1 MRKHW
6 LGATAL
12 AALLLAACSDKEE
25 VIEQEEIEILP
36 ADEYIEEFKQSEG
49 YEQYIGDNEPYFIQ
63 PVDFT
68 KDDIPELVT
77 SYEAEIEGKTYTY
90 VSVFSR
96 AVVEEEPKW
105 NLATEMY
112 SEDPNYT
119 YDNYG
124 TFAQDE
130 YVSLWAGGYT
140 EGDEPDAKRVVQ
152 VYDLMGGKLTP
163 LETIEGVA
171 AENVTFDDATKTL
184 TYEGDVTYN
193 VTCVDGKLVVEQQ

>member
-6 LGATAL
+6 LGAAACT
-12 AALLLAACSDKEE
+12 ALLLAACSDQEE
-25 VIEQEEIEILP
+25 VVEQEEIVILP
-36 ADEYIEEFKQSEG
+36 VDEYIEEFKQSDG
-49 YEQYIGDNEPYFIQ
+49 YAQYIGESEPYFIQ

-68 KDDIPELVT
+68 KDEIPELVT
-77 SYEAEIEGKTYTY
+77 SYEAEVEGKTYTY

-96 AVVEEEPKW
+96 AEKEDEVTW

-119 YDNYG
+119 YNNYG
-124 TFAQDE
+124 TFSQED

-140 EGDEPDAKRVVQ
+140 EGTGEDAKQVVQ
-152 VYDLMGGKLTP
+152 VYDLMGGTLSP

-171 AENVTFDDATKTL
+171 SEDVQFDDKTNTL
-184 TYEGDVTYN
+184 TYKGDVTYN
-193 VTCVDGKLVVEQQ
+193 ITYVDGKVNVEQK